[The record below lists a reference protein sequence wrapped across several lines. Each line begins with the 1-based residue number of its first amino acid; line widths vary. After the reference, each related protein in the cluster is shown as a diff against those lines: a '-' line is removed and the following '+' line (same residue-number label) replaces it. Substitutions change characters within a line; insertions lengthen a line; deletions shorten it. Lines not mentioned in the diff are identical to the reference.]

1 MNREVARRALAADRD
16 ESVALIDT
24 MSSRLRAVVDAGAD
38 ASSDD
43 EHDPEGST
51 LAFER
56 GQLLAQIERSKMR
69 VVEID
74 AAQIRVEAGTYGV
87 CENCGTE
94 ISDARLEALPAARLC
109 FTCASSGGSSR
120 RW

>member
-1 MNREVARRALAADRD
+1 MNREVARRVLGEDRD

-24 MSSRLRAVVDAGAD
+24 MSARLRAVVEAGAA

-56 GQLLAQIERSKMR
+56 GQLVAQIDRSKSR
-69 VVEID
+69 LIEID
-74 AAQIRVEAGTYGV
+74 AALTRVEDGTYGV
-87 CENCGTE
+87 CENCGGD
-94 ISDARLEALPAARLC
+94 IAAVRLEALPAARLC
-109 FTCASSGGSSR
+109 IACASARGSSR
-120 RW
+120 QW